1 MPSFTLITPEEIAV
15 DLARR
20 VRELR
25 LAKKWKQKTLA
36 QRSGVSEG
44 SLKRF
49 EQTGKISMTSF
60 LKLVFALGRIDEINE
75 ILNPS
80 QANSIKELQILDRKR
95 PKRGSV

>member
-1 MPSFTLITPEEIAV
+1 MQSFTLITPEEVAV
-15 DLARR
+15 ELARR

-49 EQTGKISMTSF
+49 EQTGKISMSGF
-60 LKLVFALGRIDEINE
+60 LKLVFTLGRLDEVSE
-75 ILNPS
+75 ILKPPR
-80 QANSIKELQILDRKR
+80 ANSIKELQNLDRTR